1 MTDTIIA
8 LLTLAGAVLAALA
21 GVGVV
26 RFPDVY
32 ARMHAATKATTVAIA
47 LIGVAAAVDL
57 DGGRAKIVI
66 AVTFVFLTAPT
77 AAHVVGRAAYRAE
90 GVHIDVDT
98 RDDLAAM
105 LAGEGAER
113 DTTDVHPE
121 PGSDPARR
129 PDPGSGAS

>member
-57 DGGRAKIVI
+57 DGGRAKILI

-113 DTTDVHPE
+113 DTIDVHPE
-121 PGSDPARR
+121 PGSGPARR